1 MNSYLG
7 VERLTNLQPLVLLAE
22 SLLEGDL
29 VLSDSKEYKKE
40 KKHYY
45 IVLDWSGKR
54 MLLKRKH

>member
-1 MNSYLG
+1 MNGYLG
-7 VERLTNLQPLVLLAE
+7 VKQLTNLQTLVLLAG

-29 VLSDSKEYKKE
+29 VLSDSNEYKKE